1 MRPTGVGGGGS
12 NARGRAMAT
21 ARWVWWR
28 VYLGEK
34 EAVEAMT
41 RSPLAIPGAL
51 LPVPFEQQVH
61 IHVNNL
67 RARARACA
75 LGMRARARARKL
87 RGVDAVPTGSVSQ
100 HPGAR
105 RCMCVPVIASSS
117 PFAPEAA
124 VARTAEPSESYL
136 GMNRMMARNVSR
148 GEFHGCPEGGAALM
162 FIPCAANTTR
172 RRRAQFCDRKV
183 SWGA

>member
-1 MRPTGVGGGGS
+1 
-12 NARGRAMAT
+12 MAT

-28 VYLGEK
+28 VYLGEE

-51 LPVPFEQQVH
+51 LPIPLEQQVH
-61 IHVNNL
+61 VHVNNL

-75 LGMRARARARKL
+75 LGMRARTREL
-87 RGVDAVPTGSVSQ
+87 RGADAVPTGSVSQ

-124 VARTAEPSESYL
+124 VARTAEPAESYL
-136 GMNRMMARNVSR
+136 GMSRMMARNVSR
-148 GEFHGCPEGGAALM
+148 GEFHGCPEGGAALTC
-162 FIPCAANTTR
+162 IPCAANTTIR
-172 RRRAQFCDRKV
+172 RRTQFRHRKV
-183 SWGA
+183 SWGP